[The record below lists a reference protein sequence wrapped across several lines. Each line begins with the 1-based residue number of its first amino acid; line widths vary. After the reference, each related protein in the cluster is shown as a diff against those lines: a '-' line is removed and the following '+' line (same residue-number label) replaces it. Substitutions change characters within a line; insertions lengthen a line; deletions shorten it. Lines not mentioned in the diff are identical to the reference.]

1 MAGDSDDTPTASPYD
16 RIGGQPTLR
25 EAVDRFYARVLDD
38 PELAPYFEG
47 KDMARI
53 KRHQVLL
60 LGQVLGGPQDYDGR
74 ELGEAHAGL
83 GVTGADYD
91 RVVQHLVAVLV
102 EMGVP
107 DDILAA
113 VGEVLTGVRPDIV
126 ARTGDPSDS

>member
-1 MAGDSDDTPTASPYD
+1 MAGETDDTPTASAYD

-25 EAVDRFYARVLDD
+25 EAVDRFYVRVLDD

-47 KDMARI
+47 KDVPRI

-74 ELGEAHAGL
+74 ELGDAHAGL
-83 GVTGADYD
+83 GVTGAHYD
-91 RVVQHLVAVLV
+91 RVVEHLVAVLV
-102 EMGVP
+102 EMDVP

-113 VGEVLTGVRPDIV
+113 AGEVLTGVKPDIV
-126 ARTGDPSDS
+126 ATTGDAADS